1 MTPDSHSYRSVAE
14 LLVAVRDHHRLTQ
27 RQLAER
33 SGVGQGQLARYE
45 SGEVEPG
52 LAALRRVLRSVGWLP
67 TLGLEPTAAALDEQL
82 TREVVL
88 DLDVFSL
95 LLVCPDAEATGA
107 RVVVGGEV
115 AAALQGVPIRS
126 TDVRFLVLE
135 PDLRPL
141 LDVAHRR
148 HHAVERPDPRDDHGS
163 AEWLIWA
170 GEVSARVDVV
180 DVLPPARAVE
190 WQTWRM
196 HAVDVAELLRSGSL
210 GPAAAALAGRWLER
224 G

>member
-1 MTPDSHSYRSVAE
+1 MTPDLRAYRSAAE
-14 LLVAVRDHHRLTQ
+14 LLLAVRDHHRLTQ

-82 TREVVL
+82 TP
-88 DLDVFSL
+88 L
-95 LLVCPDAEATGA
+95 LPVCVDAEAAGA
-107 RVVVGGEV
+107 RVVIGGEV
-115 AAALQGVPIRS
+115 AAVLQGVPIRS
-126 TDVRFLVLE
+126 TDLRFLVLE
-135 PDLRPL
+135 PDLRTL
-141 LDVAHRR
+141 LDTAHRR
-148 HHAVERPDPRDDHGS
+148 HCAVERPDPRDDHGP
-163 AEWLIWA
+163 AQWLIWS
-170 GEVSARVDVV
+170 GEVPARVDVV
-180 DVLPPARAVE
+180 AVLPPSRAVE
-190 WQTWRM
+190 WLECRL
-196 HAVDVAELLRSGSL
+196 HAVDVAELMTSGAL